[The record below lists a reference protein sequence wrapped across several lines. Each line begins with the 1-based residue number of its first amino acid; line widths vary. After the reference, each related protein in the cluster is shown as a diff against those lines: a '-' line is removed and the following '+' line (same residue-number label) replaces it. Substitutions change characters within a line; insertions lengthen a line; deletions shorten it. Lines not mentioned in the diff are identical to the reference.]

1 MLYLLIS
8 SFEQTKITKFRQGML
23 SSSTIKLLR
32 SLKLKKFRQQ
42 HGLFIVEGHKSV
54 FEAIN
59 NIPDSIQSVYYTED
73 KAFEEF
79 NNTKNIEFSKV
90 SSKEM
95 DAISQLKTPSSVL
108 AVIKQFNLPIHDKT
122 SLLTLVLDGIQ
133 DPGNLGTIIRLAD
146 WFGVSKVICS
156 IDTVDC
162 FNAKVVQA
170 TMGSLFRVHI
180 EYQELETYLNSFEG
194 PIYGA
199 FMDGIDMREVKL
211 NTASILIMGNEG
223 QGIRPATSKFIT
235 DKITIPGSGDAESL
249 NVGIAT
255 GVLVSHLI

>member
-1 MLYLLIS
+1 
-8 SFEQTKITKFRQGML
+8 
-23 SSSTIKLLR
+23 
-32 SLKLKKFRQQ
+32 LKKFRQQ

-54 FEAIN
+54 LEAIK
-59 NIPDSIQSVYYTED
+59 NIPNSVQTVYHTED
-73 KAFEEF
+73 GTSEQFLDLE
-79 NNTKNIEFSKV
+79 NIEFQKV

-95 DAISQLKTPSSVL
+95 DAISQLKTSSSKL
-108 AVIKQFNLPIHDKT
+108 AIVKYFNHPNLEKS

-146 WFGVSKVICS
+146 WFGVSKIICS

-170 TMGSLFRVHI
+170 TMGSLFRVNI
-180 EYQELETYLNSFEG
+180 QYMELDNFLSSFEG

-199 FMDGIDMREVKL
+199 FMDGKDMRDVKL
-211 NTASILIMGNEG
+211 SKESILIMGNEG
-223 QGIRPATSKFIT
+223 QGIRSTTSKFIT
-235 DKITIPGSGDAESL
+235 DKITIPGSGNAESL